1 MSQTAQI
8 AQIGGV
14 PVLILKEGTSRTVGK
29 EAQRNNIMAA
39 RAIADTV
46 RTTLGPRGL
55 DKMLVDSLGDITI
68 TNDGATILDEMEVQH
83 PAAKMMVE
91 VAKTQDDEVGDGT
104 TTAVVLAGELLK
116 KAEDLIEKGIHPS
129 IIVAGY
135 KKSLAKA
142 QKILESLAEPT
153 TAKDTGILVKVAATS
168 MNSKLVSGLR
178 ETLAEIAVKAVKEI
192 TDEREGKFI
201 ADIDNIQIVKK
212 KGGSMLDTSLI
223 QGVILDKEVVHAGMP
238 KRVENA
244 KIALLDAALE
254 VEKTEIDAEIRI
266 SDPSKMKSFL
276 DEEENILRDMVEKIA
291 SVGATVVV
299 AQKGIDDVAQHF
311 LAKKN
316 ILAVRR
322 AKKSDMEKLARAA
335 GGNIVTNLDDLAK
348 KDLGEAALV
357 EERKIG
363 EDRLVFVEGCKHP
376 KAVSLLI
383 RGGLERVV
391 DEAERS
397 IHDALSVVSDVI
409 EDGRVVA
416 GGGSPEA
423 EVARNLRGYAD
434 DVGGREQLAVR
445 AFADA
450 MESIPRTLAENAGHD
465 PVDIMTE
472 LTAAH
477 KEGKK
482 TYGIEVF
489 KGKVADMW
497 KEGVIEPLAV
507 KIQALKSAV
516 EATSMILRIDDVIA
530 ASKLETPKGPKGGPG
545 GMGGMGGMGGE
556 DGGGEFD

>member
-116 KAEDLIEKGIHPS
+116 KAEELIDKGIHPS

-135 KKSLAKA
+135 KKSLARA
-142 QKILESLAEPT
+142 QKILEGLAET
-153 TAKDTGILVKVAATS
+153 TTPKDTSLLVKAAATS

-178 ETLAEIAVKAVKEI
+178 ETLAELSVKAVKEI
-192 TDEREGKFI
+192 TDERDGKFI
-201 ADIDNIQIVKK
+201 ADIDHIQVVKK

-244 KIALLDAALE
+244 KIALLDTALE

-266 SDPSKMKSFL
+266 SDPNKMKGFL
-276 DEEENILRDMVEKIA
+276 DEEENILREMVDKIA

-299 AQKGIDDVAQHF
+299 CQKGIDDVAQHF

-335 GGNIVTNLDDLAK
+335 GGNIVSNLDDLSK
-348 KDLGEAALV
+348 KDIGEAGLV

-363 EDRLVFVEGCKHP
+363 EDRLVFVEQAKHP
-376 KAVSLLI
+376 KAVSILI

-397 IHDALSVVSDVI
+397 LHDALSVVSDII

-423 EVARNLRGYAD
+423 EVAMKLRSYAD
-434 DVGGREQLAVR
+434 EVGGREQLAVR

-450 MESIPRTLAENAGHD
+450 MEAIPRTLADNAGHD

-482 TYGIEVF
+482 TAGIEVF

-516 EATSMILRIDDVIA
+516 EASSMILRIDDVIA

-545 GMGGMGGMGGE
+545 GGMGGMGGE

>member
-14 PVLILKEGTSRTVGK
+14 PVLILREGTNRTVGK

-39 RAIADTV
+39 RAIGDTV

-91 VAKTQDDEVGDGT
+91 IAKTQDDEVGDGT
-104 TTAVVLAGELLK
+104 TSAVILAGELLK

-135 KKSLAKA
+135 KKGLARA
-142 QKILESLAEPT
+142 QKILEGLAET
-153 TAKDTGILVKVAATS
+153 TTMKDTSILEKAAATS
-168 MNSKLVSGLR
+168 MNSKLVSGSR
-178 ETLAEIAVKAVKEI
+178 EQFAQLAVKAVKEI
-192 TDEREGKFI
+192 TDEREGKNV
-201 ADIDNIQIVKK
+201 ADIDHIQIVKK
-212 KGGSMLDTSLI
+212 KGGSTLDTSLI
-223 QGVILDKEVVHAGMP
+223 QGIILDKEVVHAGMP

-254 VEKTEIDAEIRI
+254 IEKTEIDAEIRI
-266 SDPSKMKSFL
+266 TDPSKMKGFI
-276 DEEENILRDMVEKIA
+276 DEEENILKEMVEKIE
-291 SVGATVVV
+291 STGANVVV
-299 AQKGIDDVAQHF
+299 CQKGIDDLAQHF
-311 LAKKN
+311 LAKRN

-335 GGNIVTNLDDLAK
+335 GGNIVTNLEDLAK

-376 KAVSLLI
+376 KAVSILI

-397 IHDALSVVSDVI
+397 LHDALSVTSDII

-423 EVARNLRGYAD
+423 EVARSLRSYSD
-434 DVGGREQLAVR
+434 EVGGREQLAVR

-450 MESIPRTLAENAGHD
+450 MECIPRTLAENAGHD

-497 KEGVIEPLAV
+497 KEGVIEPLTV
-507 KIQALKSAV
+507 KLQALKSAV

-545 GMGGMGGMGGE
+545 GGMGGE
-556 DGGGEFD
+556 NGGGGEFD